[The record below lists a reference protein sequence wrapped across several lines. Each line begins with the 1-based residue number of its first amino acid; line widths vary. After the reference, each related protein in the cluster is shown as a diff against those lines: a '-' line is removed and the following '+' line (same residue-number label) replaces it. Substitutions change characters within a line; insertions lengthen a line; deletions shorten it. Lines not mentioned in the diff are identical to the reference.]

1 MAPLTTHENTPVT
14 KAPAPRSLV
23 PCHTLTTNK
32 VLRAQPVFLHKAPV
46 YLSFPFSLL
55 VAVC

>member
-1 MAPLTTHENTPVT
+1 MAPLITHEITPVT
-14 KAPAPRSLV
+14 KARSLV